1 MKKDSAAE
9 STGKKAPRKNKTPLY
24 KSIFLYGTVIIILLL
39 VISGVWLKS
48 LWDQVHVALPGD
60 NSIMPVSEKEQD
72 PSLPDILNVLILGLD
87 SRDPASRTDTL
98 LVLTLNRVN
107 GEINIM
113 SIPRDMRVNIP
124 GYGMDKINHAY
135 AYGGISL
142 AMEAVEGFLDI
153 DVDHYMTTDFEGF
166 INIVDILG
174 GIELEVEKKMR
185 YYGID
190 VTIELD
196 PGLQHLDGA
205 KALQYVRFRSD
216 EEGDFGRVRRQ
227 QEFLKALLQ
236 EIITFKNILQV
247 PRLLPEIAG
256 NIKTDLGLEQALELA
271 NKLIKVDIEQ
281 INTFTLPGVP
291 RNIGGISYVVPDED
305 EIRYLVDCYVKGI
318 ETKQS

>member
-1 MKKDSAAE
+1 MEKKPAAE
-9 STGKKAPRKNKTPLY
+9 NSSKKAAKKSPFY
-24 KSIFLYGTVIIILLL
+24 KIFLYGVVIIVLLL

-48 LWDQVHVALPGD
+48 LWDQIHVALPGGN
-60 NSIMPVSEKEQD
+60 NSIPPVSEKEKD

-87 SRDPASRTDTL
+87 SRDPSSRTDTL
-98 LVLTLNRVN
+98 LLLTLNRGN
-107 GEINIM
+107 GEINII

-135 AYGGISL
+135 AFGGISL
-142 AMEAVEGFLDI
+142 TMETVENFLDI
-153 DVDHYMTTDFEGF
+153 NVDHYMTTDFEGF

-190 VTIELD
+190 VTIDLE
-196 PGLQHLDGA
+196 PGLQHLDGN

-227 QEFLKALLQ
+227 QECLKALLQ
-236 EIITFKNILQV
+236 EIITFKNILQI
-247 PRLLPEIAG
+247 PRLLPEIAS
-256 NIKTDLGLEQALELA
+256 NIKTDLELEQALELA
-271 NKLIKVDIEQ
+271 NKLKKVDIEQ

-291 RNIGGISYVVPDED
+291 RNIDGISYVVPNEE
-305 EIRYLVDCYVKGI
+305 EISCLVDCYVKGI
-318 ETKQS
+318 EMKQS

>member
-9 STGKKAPRKNKTPLY
+9 NAGKKSSKKKTPLY
-24 KSIFLYGTVIIILLL
+24 KSFFLYGAVIIVLLL
-39 VISGVWLKS
+39 VASGVWLIS

-60 NSIMPVSEKEQD
+60 NSPVPVSEKERD

-98 LVLTLNRVN
+98 LVLSLNRVN

-135 AYGGISL
+135 AFGGISL
-142 AMEAVEGFLDI
+142 CMEAVEGFLDI

-166 INIVDILG
+166 INIVDVLG

-216 EEGDFGRVRRQ
+216 EEADFGRVRRQ
-227 QEFLKALLQ
+227 QQFLKTFLQ

-247 PRLLPEIAG
+247 PRLLPEIAD

-271 NKLIKVDIEQ
+271 NKLKNVDIEQ

-291 RNIGGISYVVPDED
+291 RKIDGISYVVPDEK
-305 EIRYLVDCYVKGI
+305 EIRYLVDSYVKGI

>member
-1 MKKDSAAE
+1 MKKDSVAE
-9 STGKKAPRKNKTPLY
+9 NSGKKARGKKTPLY

-256 NIKTDLGLEQALELA
+256 NIKTDLGLNRRLSW
-271 NKLIKVDIEQ
+271 LI
-281 INTFTLPGVP
+281 
-291 RNIGGISYVVPDED
+291 S
-305 EIRYLVDCYVKGI
+305 
-318 ETKQS
+318 

>member
-9 STGKKAPRKNKTPLY
+9 NGGKKAPRKKGASLY
-24 KSIFLYGTVIIILLL
+24 KSIFLYGAVIIALLLL
-39 VISGVWLKS
+39 VSGVWLKS

-60 NSIMPVSEKEQD
+60 NSMMPVSDREQD
-72 PSLPDILNVLILGLD
+72 PLPDILNVLILGLD

-98 LVLTLNRVN
+98 LLLTLNRVN
-107 GEINIM
+107 GEINII
-113 SIPRDMRVNIP
+113 SIPRDMRVQIP

-135 AYGGISL
+135 AFGGISL
-142 AMEAVEGFLDI
+142 AMEAVEEFLDI
-153 DVDHYMTTDFEGF
+153 NVDHYMTTDFEGF
-166 INIVDILG
+166 ENIVDILG
-174 GIELEVEKKMR
+174 GIELEVEKEMR

-205 KALQYVRFRSD
+205 KALQYVRFRND
-216 EEGDFGRVRRQ
+216 REGDFGRVRRQ

-256 NIKTDLGLEQALELA
+256 NMRTDLGPEQALELA

-281 INTFTLPGVP
+281 INTLTLPGIP
-291 RNIGGISYVVPDED
+291 RNIDGISYVVPDKD
-305 EIRYLVDCYVKGI
+305 EIRSLVDCYVKGI